1 MIESANLASI
11 EGVRHGFF
19 TRRGG
24 VSEGLYAS
32 LNCGPGSDDLAQN
45 VTENRARAMALL
57 EAPPGSLCTLYQV
70 HGNRVVVAK
79 APWPMRSGPRADAMV
94 TKKPGST
101 LGILTADCVPVL
113 LAEPR
118 AGVIGAAHA
127 GWKGALGG
135 VVVAA
140 IDAMCRL
147 GADRGKI
154 SAALGPAIAQASYE
168 IGPEVRDAFIGDDAA
183 NARFF
188 QPSGRDGHCLFDLAG
203 QVAAQLEAAGIAAV
217 DRLDHDTCAE
227 EDLFFSYRRATRRGE
242 PDYGRCLSAIT
253 LERVRS

>member
-1 MIESANLASI
+1 MIESKELASI

-24 VSEGLYAS
+24 VSEGLYES
-32 LNCGPGSDDLAQN
+32 LNCGPGSDDLAEN
-45 VTENRARAMALL
+45 VTENRARAMARLGATP
-57 EAPPGSLCTLYQV
+57 ESLCTLYQI
-70 HGNRVVVAK
+70 HGNRVIVAE
-79 APWPMRSGPRADAMV
+79 APWPMGSGARADAMI
-94 TKKPGST
+94 TNRPGLT

-113 LAEPR
+113 LAAPR
-118 AGVIGAAHA
+118 AGVIGAVHA

-135 VVVAA
+135 VVAAA

-147 GADRGKI
+147 GAEPGEI
-154 SAALGPAIAQASYE
+154 SAALGPAIAQSSYE
-168 IGPEVRDAFIGDDAA
+168 IGPEVRDAFIGDDAD

-188 QPSGRDGHCLFDLAG
+188 KPSGRDGHYLFDLSG
-203 QVAAQLEAAGIAAV
+203 QVAAQLEAAGIGAV
-217 DRLDHDTCAE
+217 DRLDRDTCVE

-253 LERVRS
+253 LTG

>member
-1 MIESANLASI
+1 MIESAALAPI

-24 VSEGLYAS
+24 VSKGLYAS
-32 LNCGPGSDDLAQN
+32 LNCGPGSDDGLEN
-45 VTENRARAMALL
+45 VTENRARAMARLG
-57 EAPPGSLCTLYQV
+57 AAPGSLCTLHQV
-70 HGNRVVVAK
+70 HGNRVVVAE
-79 APWPMRSGPRADAMV
+79 APWPMGSGARADAMV
-94 TKKPGST
+94 TNRPGLT

-113 LAEPR
+113 LAAPR
-118 AGVIGAAHA
+118 AGIIAAAHA
-127 GWKGALGG
+127 GWKGALKG
-135 VVVAA
+135 VVAAA

-147 GADRGKI
+147 GAERGEI

-168 IGPEVRDAFIGDDAA
+168 IGPEVEGAFIADDAA

-188 QPSGRDGHCLFDLAG
+188 KPSGRDGHYLFDLAG
-203 QVAAQLEAAGIAAV
+203 QVAAQLEAAGIGAV

-227 EDLFFSYRRATRRGE
+227 EDLFFSYRRTTQRAE

-253 LERVRS
+253 LTLGG

>member
-1 MIESANLASI
+1 MIESANLARLA
-11 EGVRHGFF
+11 GVRHGFF

-24 VSEGLYAS
+24 VSEGLYSS

-45 VTENRARAMALL
+45 VTENRARAMARLGA
-57 EAPPGSLCTLYQV
+57 APETLCTLYQV
-70 HGNRVVVAK
+70 HGSRVVVAG
-79 APWPMRSGPRADAMV
+79 APWSGARADAMV
-94 TKKPGST
+94 TNKPGLT

-113 LAEPR
+113 LAAPR

-127 GWKGALGG
+127 GWKGALEG
-135 VVVAA
+135 VVAAA

-147 GADRGKI
+147 GAERGEI
-154 SAALGPAIAQASYE
+154 AVALGPAIAQASYE
-168 IGPEVRDAFIGDDAA
+168 IGPEVHGAFITNNAA

-188 QPSGRDGHCLFDLAG
+188 KPSGLDGHYLFNLAG
-203 QVAAQLEAAGIAAV
+203 QVAAQFEGAGIGAV

-253 LERVRS
+253 LAG